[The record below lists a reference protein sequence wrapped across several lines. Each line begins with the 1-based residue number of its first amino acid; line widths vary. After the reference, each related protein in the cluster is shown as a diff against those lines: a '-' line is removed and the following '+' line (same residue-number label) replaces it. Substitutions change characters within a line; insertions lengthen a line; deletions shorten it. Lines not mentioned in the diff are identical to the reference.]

1 MNQCERFDSK
11 NELDAVAMRRETRIM
26 RDMVVDPIHLRRV
39 DAARNM
45 RRFYEL
51 GIQPTLFGGFS
62 LVRAWGRIG
71 SAGQCMVET
80 FDREAE
86 ATEVLTRLMRAKRR
100 RGYRE
105 PIFAGD

>member
-1 MNQCERFDSK
+1 MSD
-11 NELDAVAMRRETRIM
+11 L
-26 RDMVVDPIHLRRV
+26 VVDPIHLRRI

-51 GIQPTLFGGFS
+51 ALQPTLFGDLS

-71 SAGQCMVET
+71 SAGQSMVET
-80 FDREAE
+80 FDREEDAARAWE
-86 ATEVLTRLMRAKRR
+86 LRAKRR

-105 PIFAGD
+105 PAFAGD

>member
-1 MNQCERFDSK
+1 MNQYERIDS
-11 NELDAVAMRRETRIM
+11 NNGLDADASRRDTHVM
-26 RDMVVDPIHLRRV
+26 NDLVVDPIHLRRI

-51 GIQPTLFGGFS
+51 GVQPTLFGGFS

-71 SAGQCMVET
+71 SAGQCKVET

-86 ATEVLTRLMRAKRR
+86 ATEALNRLMRAKRR
-100 RGYRE
+100 RGYLE
-105 PIFAGD
+105 PAFAGD

>member
-1 MNQCERFDSK
+1 MSD
-11 NELDAVAMRRETRIM
+11 L
-26 RDMVVDPIHLRRV
+26 VVDPIHLRRI

-51 GIQPTLFGGFS
+51 ALQPTLFGDLS

-71 SAGQCMVET
+71 SAGQSMVET
-80 FDREAE
+80 FDREEDA
-86 ATEVLTRLMRAKRR
+86 ARAFARLMRAKRR

-105 PIFAGD
+105 PAFAGD